1 MKESNAELVVG
12 LFLIFGIISLAF
24 ISIKL
29 GKLEVIGKPGY
40 TVFAEFD
47 NDGGIKQGASVEIA
61 GVSVG
66 KVNTVKLE
74 NYQALVELVIY
85 RNVKLQEDAIASIR
99 TEGLIGEKYIQITPG
114 ASDKLIPNKGKIRET
129 ESAIDIES
137 LISKFAFGKV

>member
-85 RNVKLQEDAIASIR
+85 RNVRLQEDAIASIR
-99 TEGLIGEKYIQITPG
+99 T
-114 ASDKLIPNKGKIRET
+114 
-129 ESAIDIES
+129 
-137 LISKFAFGKV
+137 